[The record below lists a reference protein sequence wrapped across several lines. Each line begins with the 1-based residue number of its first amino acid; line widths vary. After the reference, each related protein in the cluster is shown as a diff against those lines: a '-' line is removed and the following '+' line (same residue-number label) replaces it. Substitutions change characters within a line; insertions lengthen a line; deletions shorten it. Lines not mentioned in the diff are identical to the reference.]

1 MFKIRCLFPFF
12 FLLFTSNVNSQNHV
26 TWVFSFD
33 STNSNIVVKGT
44 IDKGWHLY
52 SQKTQ
57 PNAGPIP
64 VTVSFEKTKGLKLIG
79 SYTEGLVPHEIF
91 DVNFDSKVYLFED
104 NYLAYQQIKL
114 KSNIKL
120 TGKINYMV
128 CDDIQCLPPIDVPFT
143 ITIK

>member
-1 MFKIRCLFPFF
+1 MFKIRYLFPFF

-33 STNSNIVVKGT
+33 STYSNIVVKGT

-57 PNAGPIP
+57 QNAGPIP
-64 VTVSFEKTKGLKLIG
+64 VTVSFEKKKGLKLIG
-79 SYTEGLVPHEIF
+79 PYTEDLVPHEIF
-91 DVNFDSKVYLFED
+91 DVNFDSQVYLFED

-114 KSNIKL
+114 KSNIEL
-120 TGKINYMV
+120 TGTINYMV
-128 CDDIQCLPPIDVPFT
+128 CDDRQCLPPIDVPFS
-143 ITIK
+143 IQIK

>member
-1 MFKIRCLFPFF
+1 MLKITYLITFF

-33 STNSNIVVKGT
+33 STYSNIVVKGT

-79 SYTEGLVPHEIF
+79 PYTEGLVPHEIF
-91 DVNFDSKVYLFED
+91 DENFDSQVYLFED
-104 NYLAYQQIKL
+104 NYSAHQKIKL
-114 KSNIKL
+114 KSNVKL
-120 TGKINYMV
+120 TGNINYMV
-128 CDDIQCLPPIDVPFT
+128 CDDVQCLPPIDVPFS
-143 ITIK
+143 IQIK

>member
-1 MFKIRCLFPFF
+1 MFKIRYLFPFF

-33 STNSNIVVKGT
+33 STYSNIVVKGT

-57 PNAGPIP
+57 QNAGPIP
-64 VTVSFEKTKGLKLIG
+64 VTVSFEKKKGLKLIG
-79 SYTEGLVPHEIF
+79 PYTEELVPHEIF
-91 DVNFDSKVYLFED
+91 DVNFYSQVYLFED

-114 KSNIKL
+114 KSNIEL
-120 TGKINYMV
+120 TGTINYMV
-128 CDDIQCLPPIDVPFT
+128 CDDRQCLPPIDVPFS
-143 ITIK
+143 IQIK

>member
-1 MFKIRCLFPFF
+1 MFKIRYLFPFF

-33 STNSNIVVKGT
+33 STYSNIVVKGT

-57 PNAGPIP
+57 QNAGPIP
-64 VTVSFEKTKGLKLIG
+64 VTVSFEKKKGLKLIG
-79 SYTEGLVPHEIF
+79 PYTEELVPHEIF
-91 DVNFDSKVYLFED
+91 DVNFDSQVYLFED

-114 KSNIKL
+114 KSNIEL
-120 TGKINYMV
+120 TGTINYMV
-128 CDDIQCLPPIDVPFT
+128 CDDRQCLPPIDVPFS
-143 ITIK
+143 IQIK

>member
-1 MFKIRCLFPFF
+1 MFKIRYLFPFF

-57 PNAGPIP
+57 QNAGPIP
-64 VTVSFEKTKGLKLIG
+64 VTVSFEKKKGLKLIG
-79 SYTEGLVPHEIF
+79 PYTEDLVPHEIF
-91 DVNFDSKVYLFED
+91 DVNFDSQVYLFED

-114 KSNIKL
+114 KSNIEL
-120 TGKINYMV
+120 TGTINYMV
-128 CDDIQCLPPIDVPFT
+128 CDDRQCLPPIDVPFS
-143 ITIK
+143 IQIK